1 MKRLF
6 AFILA
11 LTLSMV
17 GCGGSNAADKA
28 DAKAT
33 TGGNMSANPIILIE
47 TTKGNIKVEL
57 DAAAAPKTV
66 ENILAYVNDGFYTGT
81 IFHRVIPGFM
91 VQGGGMTATMQEKAD
106 KRAPVQNEADNGL
119 KNDRGTLAMARTSDP
134 HSGSSQFFINVKN
147 NDFLN
152 FRSKTPQGWGY
163 AVFGKVTEGMDVVD
177 AIVGVKTGNFGPHG
191 DVPVEPI
198 LMNKVSVVE

>member
-47 TTKGNIKVEL
+47 TTKGNIKIEL

-152 FRSKTPQGWGY
+152 FKAPTGSGWGY
-163 AVFGKVTEGMDVVD
+163 AVFGKVTGGKEVVD
-177 AIVGVKTGNFGPHG
+177 AIKKVKTGRKGFHD
-191 DVPVEPI
+191 DVPVDA
-198 LMNKVSVVE
+198 VVIEKAVLL

>member
-47 TTKGNIKVEL
+47 TTKGNIKIEL

-119 KNDRGTLAMARTSDP
+119 KNDKYTIAMARLPEP
-134 HSGSSQFFINVKN
+134 HSASAQFFINTRS

-152 FRSKTPQGWGY
+152 HTAKTDQGWGY
-163 AVFGKVTEGMDVVD
+163 AVFGKVTSGFDVVD
-177 AIVGVKTGNFGPHG
+177 KIGKVYTKTVGPFD
-191 DVPVEPI
+191 DVPIKPI
-198 LMNKVSVVE
+198 VIQKISIAP

>member
-47 TTKGNIKVEL
+47 TTKGNIKIEL

-163 AVFGKVTEGMDVVD
+163 AVFGKVVEGTEVID
-177 AIVGVKTGNFGPHG
+177 AIRQVKTGRSGGHS
-191 DVPVEPI
+191 DVPVEDVI
-198 LMNKVSVVE
+198 ITKAEMI